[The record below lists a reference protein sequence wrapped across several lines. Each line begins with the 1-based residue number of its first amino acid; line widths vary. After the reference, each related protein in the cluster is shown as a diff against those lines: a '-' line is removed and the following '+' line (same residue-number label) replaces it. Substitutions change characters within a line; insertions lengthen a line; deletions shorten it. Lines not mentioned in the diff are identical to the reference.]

1 MKRERESVLI
11 LKITRRV
18 RGPVER
24 GLASIRISLACRV
37 PGVAFFLVFFRIFS
51 FEFLDRITV
60 EFFSRS
66 SYFYITFFFIRLK
79 PFSGGLALFFFLSF
93 FFLMEKYPFRGQQ
106 IFFIVGIF
114 QLFSL
119 MELSR

>member
-37 PGVAFFLVFFRIFS
+37 PGVAFFFWFS
-51 FEFLDRITV
+51 FEFFPSNSSTVLPWNFFLDHRIFTLL
-60 EFFSRS
+60 FFS
-66 SYFYITFFFIRLK
+66 F
-79 PFSGGLALFFFLSF
+79 
-93 FFLMEKYPFRGQQ
+93 
-106 IFFIVGIF
+106 V
-114 QLFSL
+114 
-119 MELSR
+119 